1 MADIT
6 YGRRKTDI
14 PGLAKEPAAGVL
26 YLSEP
31 DFVQLFESA
40 IDGILLISPK
50 TGEVA
55 YVNQA
60 FIDMSGYSRDEIR
73 GKKLWDV
80 GPLAAID
87 VGLIVFRE
95 LHSQES
101 VYYDGLPLEAKSGGR
116 ITVELFCSIHVVR
129 GKKVIQC
136 TFRNITERKRIE
148 EELQRAE
155 ARFRTLFKNA
165 GVGMMIEGGDERII
179 ESNRTM
185 EELSGYSDE
194 ELHGM
199 PLSDVVYSDD
209 RPTEEALYQEL
220 LQGKRDTYQIE
231 ERLTKKDGAQVR
243 VLMNVSLI
251 RDMWERPQYVI
262 RIVEDLTARRHAEE
276 ALSRSEEQFRLL
288 FEHNPYPMWIY
299 DSVSLAFLAVND
311 AALSFYGYPREEFLG
326 MTIQDIL
333 VPEDV
338 QDFLKTAHTCQLP
351 YSKPDGCWKHRKKNG
366 EIIDVESAVH
376 EMQFN
381 NRNARFVFA
390 MDVTARKRAD
400 QLLKET
406 ERFLHEVLN
415 ALPVGVWLS
424 DSKGNIFMGNPAG
437 KRIWGG
443 EKYVGPEQ
451 YGEFKGWWADSGKR
465 IRPEEWALARAVAK
479 GETSL
484 DEVIHIDSFDGA
496 ARTILNSAIP
506 LRDADGR
513 TKGVL
518 VVSQDITERQHA
530 EEELKRA
537 HVLLERQATIDS
549 LTGIFN
555 RPKFNEVFGRE
566 IQEALRYKQP
576 LSLIMFDI
584 DHFKSI
590 NDTYGHLT
598 GDAVLKELARLVSAN
613 IRTVDIFARWG
624 GEEFMILSP
633 NNELKSAQQL
643 TEKIRMQIEKNDF
656 SCPCRMTCSFGL
668 TQFREQDTA
677 DDFIKRADDALYRAK
692 GRGRNSVE
700 AG

>member
-1 MADIT
+1 MDIT

-14 PGLAKEPAAGVL
+14 PGLGIERGEGVL

-31 DFVQLFESA
+31 DFAQLFESA
-40 IDGILLISPK
+40 KDGILLISPK

-95 LHSQES
+95 LHGQES
-101 VYYDGLPLEAKSGGR
+101 VYYDDLPLETKSGGR
-116 ITVELFCSIHVVR
+116 ITIELFCGVHSLDGR
-129 GKKVIQC
+129 KVIQC
-136 TFRNITERKRIE
+136 TVRNITERRRIE
-148 EELQRAE
+148 EELERTE

-165 GVGMMIEGGDERII
+165 GVGMVIEGGDERII

-185 EELSGYSDE
+185 EELSGYGNG

-199 PLSDVVYSDD
+199 RLSDVVYSGD
-209 RPTEEALYQEL
+209 RSTDEALYQEL
-220 LQGKRDTYQIE
+220 LQGKRDTYQLE
-231 ERLTKKDGAQVR
+231 ERLIRKDGAQVR

-251 RDMWERPQYVI
+251 RDTWERPQYVI

-299 DSVSLAFLAVND
+299 DGASLAFLAVND
-311 AALSFYGYPREEFLG
+311 AALSFYGYSREEFLE

-338 QDFLKTAHTCQLP
+338 QDFLKTAHTGRLP

-376 EMQFN
+376 EIQFN

-406 ERFLHEVLN
+406 ERLLHEVLN
-415 ALPVGVWLS
+415 ALPVGVWIS
-424 DSKGNIFMGNPAG
+424 DSKGNIIMGNPAG

-451 YGEFKGWWADSGKR
+451 YNEFKGWWADSGKR
-465 IRPEEWALARAVAK
+465 IRPEEWALARAVTK

-484 DEVIHIDSFDGA
+484 DEVIHIDSFDGTA
-496 ARTILNSAIP
+496 KTILNSAIP
-506 LRDADGR
+506 LRDADGK

-518 VVSQDITERQHA
+518 VVSQDITERRHA
-530 EEELKRA
+530 EEELKRTHA
-537 HVLLERQATIDS
+537 LLERQATIDS

-555 RPKFNEVFGRE
+555 RLKFNEVFDRE
-566 IQEALRYKQP
+566 IQEARRYKQP

-584 DHFKSI
+584 DNFKSI
-590 NDTYGHLT
+590 NDTYGHLM
-598 GDAVLKELARLVSAN
+598 GDTVLKEVARLILAN
-613 IRTVDIFARWG
+613 IRNVDIFSRWG

-643 TEKIRMQIEKNDF
+643 TEKLRVQIEKYDF
-656 SCPCRMTCSFGL
+656 SCPCKMTCSFGL
-668 TQFREQDTA
+668 TQFREDDTA
-677 DDFIKRADDALYRAK
+677 DSLIKRVDDALYRAK
-692 GRGRNSVE
+692 RRGRNSVE
-700 AG
+700 TG